1 VPRAQLAAAAR
12 AMTSSRPSR
21 AVDGNKPAGCSHGEP
36 SRKCCNLGQRRRKRA
51 ASAAAGSRS
60 RRVRSA
66 LVLGG
71 RRSRAARFGALTAAV
86 LTLTAASAALAA
98 PGASSGD
105 VTLQQLGTRT
115 HQALLSLYALDSQLQ
130 AWRARLGSLQ
140 TAETALRARQASL
153 RNELAADEASF
164 KTSRRSLVLQLRAM
178 YEQGSVDPVAVVLGA
193 KSLSTGLSQL
203 DYLSRAADQSQQIVA
218 ATAAAHSRL
227 LRSQHL
233 LAVEKRRLDRSLA
246 AARQAEER
254 LAAAAASRAAYVS
267 SLRAQERL
275 RAEQVRSVESRAKAA
290 QQKSQTLQ
298 QPTASAPTGKRQL
311 TVSATCYDLS
321 GRTATGMPVGPGV
334 VAVDPS
340 VIPLGTKM
348 YVPGYGNGVAA
359 DVGGGIKGDIID
371 LWMTPSQCAAWG
383 RRTVTIT
390 LY

>member
-1 VPRAQLAAAAR
+1 
-12 AMTSSRPSR
+12 M
-21 AVDGNKPAGCSHGEP
+21 
-36 SRKCCNLGQRRRKRA
+36 
-51 ASAAAGSRS
+51 
-60 RRVRSA
+60 
-66 LVLGG
+66 
-71 RRSRAARFGALTAAV
+71 RFGALAAAV
-86 LTLTAASAALAA
+86 LTLTASAALAA
-98 PGASSGD
+98 PGTRGGAQTSNSD
-105 VTLQQLGTRT
+105 ATMQQLGTRT

-130 AWRARLGSLQ
+130 AWHGRLGSLQ
-140 TAETALRARQASL
+140 AEEADLRARQASL
-153 RNELAADEASF
+153 KTELTADEASF
-164 KTSRRSLVLQLRAM
+164 KTSRRSLILELRAL
-178 YEQGSVDPVAVVLGA
+178 YEQGDVDPVAVVLGA
-193 KSLSTGLSQL
+193 KSLSTGLNQL
-203 DYLSRAADQSQQIVA
+203 NDLSRVADQSRQIVA
-218 ATAAAHSRL
+218 ATAAAHRRL

-233 LAVEKRRLDRSLA
+233 LALEKRQLDRSLA
-246 AARQAEER
+246 AARQAEQR
-254 LAAAAASRAAYVS
+254 LTAAAASRAAYVS

-275 RAEQVRSVESRAKAA
+275 RAEQVSSVESQAQAA

-298 QPTASAPTGKRQL
+298 QPTTSAPTGKRQL

-359 DVGGGIKGDIID
+359 DVGGGIKGNIID